1 MKNSSFFMEHRKRKG
16 HYTMPKNHFH
26 PYYEIYYL
34 LEGERFYFIKDR
46 TYPIKK
52 GGLVFIGKYDLH
64 KTADTGV
71 ADHERILI
79 QFDDSFLAS
88 FTNPLVLAPF
98 HKTSKRLLLTVQ
110 EQSRVETILFQMLE
124 EYENRLPGWES
135 YLKASL
141 VKLLIGNERLFQEE
155 SIVNFEYASPLHR
168 KISEVVEYINVN
180 YGEEINLS
188 SLSRTFYIS
197 PYYLSRKFKEVTG
210 FSFLE
215 YVNSV
220 RIKEAQ
226 TLLRQTDEQIIR
238 IAELT
243 GFDNISHFGRVFKQ
257 MMKISP
263 TEYRKSF
270 RMRERKEEP
279 QRSLVDHSS
288 I

>member
-1 MKNSSFFMEHRKRKG
+1 MNSFFMEHMERKG
-16 HYTMPKNHFH
+16 HYTMQKNHFH

-34 LEGERFYFIKDR
+34 LKGERFYFIKDR
-46 TYPIKK
+46 TYPITK

-88 FTNPLVLAPF
+88 FTDPLLLAPF
-98 HKTSKRLLLTVQ
+98 HKPSKRLQLTAQ
-110 EQSRVETILFQMLE
+110 EQSRVETLLFQMLK
-124 EYENRLPGWES
+124 EYENKLPGWKT
-135 YLKASL
+135 YLQASL
-141 VKLLIGNERLFQEE
+141 AKLLIGNERLFQEE
-155 SIVNFEYASPLHR
+155 SSMNFEYASPLHR
-168 KISEVVEYINVN
+168 KISEIVEYINVN
-180 YGEEINLS
+180 YGEEITLS
-188 SLSRTFYIS
+188 SLSRSFYIS

-210 FSFLE
+210 FSFVE

-257 MMKISP
+257 MLKISP
-263 TEYRKSF
+263 MEYRKSV
-270 RMRERKEEP
+270 RKLEQFPHE
-279 QRSLVDHSS
+279 
-288 I
+288 